1 MSVTDS
7 VGRMGG
13 APLTAMRAAFGGL
26 VFPATRAWRTEGSTT
41 AEQMLAAFDRYA
53 DELTPALFGHWG
65 AGAV

>member
-1 MSVTDS
+1 MTF
-7 VGRMGG
+7 GKP
-13 APLTAMRAAFGGL
+13 AP
-26 VFPATRAWRTEGSTT
+26 